1 MFTLILLDRSGT
13 EEDYNEL
20 NQLME
25 DAASYLT
32 DMQKEEVSKKITKK
46 AKDDEDKQKGIE
58 LRDAAMKT
66 LKQSNRKHSVD
77 LSAVHSFI

>member
-66 LKQSNRKHSVD
+66 LKQSKRKHSVD